1 MQRREFIILLSG
13 TARSAST
20 PAAFSA
26 NDAAEIRLSPH
37 SARGRPMATSR
48 KRLALF
54 ALCWALSAGVATLR
68 PAAAQTA
75 EQFYKGRTVTLVVG
89 FAPGGIN
96 DISGRIV
103 ARHIGR
109 FIPGHP
115 TVVVQ
120 NMPGAGG
127 LGAANRIYNVAE
139 KDGSVIAG
147 LGRSV
152 PQLAIQGNPQVTFD
166 PMKFTWLG
174 SLSSYAKDAYL
185 MTLIARHPAR
195 TVADVNKPGMAV
207 NLGTDRAGA
216 TNVVFALIAKEVLG
230 LQVNLVRGYQGAAP
244 IFLAMQS
251 GEVDGQVIGL
261 SSIKAGQRDLW
272 NRGQLRPLIQFGR
285 TGRLPDLPDV
295 PTGREVATAP
305 GAQALLEFAELPFF
319 MALPFVAPP
328 GVPADRA
335 GALQTAF
342 MAMSKDREF
351 LADAAKLGLD
361 ISPIDGAAIGR
372 LLAQAAA
379 TPKDVIERFNAIE
392 KK

>member
-1 MQRREFIILLSG
+1 MKARKPAVAVLS
-13 TARSAST
+13 
-20 PAAFSA
+20 
-26 NDAAEIRLSPH
+26 L
-37 SARGRPMATSR
+37 
-48 KRLALF
+48 
-54 ALCWALSAGVATLR
+54 ALSAGAMVVSPT
-68 PAAAQTA
+68 AAQTV

-103 ARHIGR
+103 GRHLGR
-109 FIPGHP
+109 FIPGQP
-115 TVVVQ
+115 TIVVQ

-152 PQLAIQGNPQVTFD
+152 PQLAIQGAPNVSFD
-166 PMKFTWLG
+166 PMKFAWLG
-174 SLSSYAKDAYL
+174 SLSSYANDAYL
-185 MTLIARHPAR
+185 MTVIARHPAK
-195 TVADVNKPGMAV
+195 TVADVNKPGMGV

-216 TNVVFALIAKEVLG
+216 TNVVFSLIAKEVLG

-272 NRGQLRPLIQFGR
+272 NRGELRPLVQFGR
-285 TGRLPDLPDV
+285 LARLAELPEV
-295 PTGREVATAP
+295 PTGRELAKDAAT
-305 GAQALLEFAELPFF
+305 QALLEFAELPFF

-328 GVPADRA
+328 DVPADRA
-335 GALQTAF
+335 KALQDAF
-342 MAMSKDREF
+342 MAMCRDAAF
-351 LADAAKLGLD
+351 LDEAAKLGLD
-361 ISPIDGAAIGR
+361 ISPIGGDAIGR